1 MSKDKRMERDAGTA
15 LESQNKENTVGK
27 GEVKAGKGRRGR
39 LKENK
44 SLARK

>member
-1 MSKDKRMERDAGTA
+1 MERDAGTA
-15 LESQNKENTVGK
+15 LDNENEEKTAVK
-27 GEVKAGKGRRGR
+27 GEVKARKGRRER